1 MAASGA
7 ASSIHPATDTLA
19 ASALP
24 PRVRH
29 ILDVLLAQLRPHL
42 AARLDAT
49 VEVLEQELFTQA
61 ERARSNELQGTHMAN
76 LQHLRR
82 HRAHLLPRMAAVLE
96 SELANLRTPRQVP
109 EETADI
115 PSMLTLV
122 ADDDID
128 QDIVLQEIARRHENR
143 HHQALHLLSQR
154 MGVLAGSP
162 ALEETRQP
170 LSPQSLC
177 RALRV
182 AVTELDVDL
191 PTQLQLYRVF
201 EQQGMASYGE
211 LLEELSALL
220 GQQGVLPGLV
230 FAPQRARTPSG
241 RIPVTRDNQSQEA
254 IPSWARPPAST
265 RPQEPVS
272 TFASLQRLLSAGH
285 ARASANPQVRPD
297 SAMPGWLGDGVP
309 SAGDA
314 AGSRGAMGDAG
325 LSRNGAA
332 GMGSAHNVS
341 GMSAPGTAGAPEL
354 GDAGGMPGGAG
365 APAHRGAASND
376 SSAGSGNPL
385 PTGKLL
391 NTLQTLQLQVSQGQG
406 PQAPMSLDEV
416 RERTLAGARRAHGPD
431 AQLAREDADT
441 FELLDLLYREIG
453 REVRKGPAT
462 DLLGQLQVPVV
473 QAALKD
479 REFFLRPQHPAREL
493 LNAVA
498 ESGASWLDEDEIDP
512 VLLQKLRTAVAN
524 VLTEYTGD
532 EAVFE
537 RAHRDVQDHF
547 QVAAR
552 KAEVA
557 ERRHVEAARGRDR
570 LEMAKRAAAQ
580 LIDSSLAGRQP
591 APFVRALLTQAWAD
605 VLTLTRLR
613 NGEESAEWQEAADI
627 TTHIAKAIGGADATP
642 EPALVPSIERAL
654 VHVGYHGDEAA
665 VIAQRLS
672 GSQVEPPGGTDLA
685 ARMQARVKSAAAD
698 APAKVSLPTRT
709 SVEQAS
715 YEVLR
720 KQPFGTWFEFVH
732 NQQGDVRR
740 LRLSW
745 FNPTSDHA
753 LFVNQRGQKVGD
765 HTLDSIAR
773 LMARGQAR
781 VLTEDRSRLIDR
793 AWQAT
798 IGKLRE
804 MAGGV
809 A

>member
-7 ASSIHPATDTLA
+7 ASPIHPTTDTLA

-24 PRVRH
+24 PRVRR
-29 ILDVLLAQLRPHL
+29 ILDVLLAQLQPHL
-42 AARLDAT
+42 AKRLDAT
-49 VEVLEQELFTQA
+49 VDALEQDLFIQA
-61 ERARSNELQGTHMAN
+61 ERARSNELQATHMAN
-76 LQHLRR
+76 LQHLRE
-82 HRAHLLPRMAAVLE
+82 HRPRLLPRMAAVLE
-96 SELANLRTPRQVP
+96 SELANLRTPRQAP
-109 EETADI
+109 EEAVDT

-143 HHQALHLLSQR
+143 HHEALYLLSQR

-162 ALEETRQP
+162 ALEETQQP

-177 RALRV
+177 SALRV
-182 AVTELDVDL
+182 AAAELDVDL

-201 EQQGMASYGE
+201 EQQGMTHYGE

-220 GQQGVLPGLV
+220 DQQGVLPGLV

-241 RIPVTRDNQSQEA
+241 RIPVTRDSQSPEVA
-254 IPSWARPPAST
+254 AVKPPPIAPAAHPPSRGIIPSWPPPPAST
-265 RPQEPVS
+265 RPPEAAP

-285 ARASANPQVRPD
+285 ARASASPQVWAD
-297 SAMPGWLGDGVP
+297 SAMPGWLGGGASNAGDPTGGNRAGS
-309 SAGDA
+309 SAGQ
-314 AGSRGAMGDAG
+314 GRS
-325 LSRNGAA
+325 GAA
-332 GMGSAHNVS
+332 GIADGR
-341 GMSAPGTAGAPEL
+341 SAPGT
-354 GDAGGMPGGAG
+354 AG

-376 SSAGSGNPL
+376 SGAGSGNTL
-385 PTGKLL
+385 ATGNLL
-391 NTLQTLQLQVSQGQG
+391 NALQTLQLQVSQGQV
-406 PQAPMSLDEV
+406 PQVPMSLDEV
-416 RERTLAGARRAHGPD
+416 RERTLAGLRRAHGPD
-431 AQLAREDADT
+431 AQLAGEDADT
-441 FELLDLLYREIG
+441 FELLDLLYHEIG
-453 REVRKGPAT
+453 REVRRGPAS

-473 QAALKD
+473 QAALND

-498 ESGASWLDEDEIDP
+498 ESGASWLGEDEIDP
-512 VLLQKLRTAVAN
+512 VLLQKLRTAVTR

-537 RAHRDVQDHF
+537 QAHRDVQDHF

-591 APFVRALLTQAWAD
+591 APFVQALLTQAWAD

-613 NGEESAEWQEAADI
+613 NGEESAEWQEAAGI
-627 TTHIAKAIGGADATP
+627 TTHIAEAIGGAGATP
-642 EPALVPSIERAL
+642 EPALAPRIERAL

-672 GSQVEPPGGTDLA
+672 GANVGPAHGTDLA
-685 ARMQARVKSAAAD
+685 ARMQARVKNAVAD
-698 APAKVSLPTRT
+698 APAKVSLPPRT
-709 SVEQAS
+709 GAEQAS
-715 YEVLR
+715 YDVLR
-720 KQPFGTWFEFVH
+720 QQPFGTWFEFTH

-753 LFVNQRGQKVGD
+753 LLVNQRGQKVGD

-781 VLTEDRSRLIDR
+781 VLTKDRSRLIDR

-804 MAGGV
+804 MAG
-809 A
+809 ATA

>member
-7 ASSIHPATDTLA
+7 ASPIHPTTDTLA

-24 PRVRH
+24 QRVRR
-29 ILDVLLAQLRPHL
+29 ILDVLLTQLQPHL
-42 AARLDAT
+42 VTRLEAT
-49 VEVLEQELFTQA
+49 VHALEQELFTQA
-61 ERARSNELQGTHMAN
+61 ERARSNELQGTHLAN

-82 HRAHLLPRMAAVLE
+82 HRSRLLPRMAAVLE
-96 SELANLRTPRQVP
+96 SELANLRTPREAR
-109 EETADI
+109 EEPVDI

-122 ADDDID
+122 ADDDVD
-128 QDIVLQEIARRHENR
+128 QEIVLQEIARRHENR
-143 HHQALHLLSQR
+143 NHEALHLLSQR

-162 ALEETRQP
+162 ALEETQQP

-177 RALRV
+177 RALRAA
-182 AVTELDVDL
+182 AVELDVDL

-201 EQQGMASYGE
+201 EQQGMASYGA
-211 LLEELSALL
+211 LLEELNALL

-241 RIPVTRDNQSQEA
+241 RIPVTRDSQSPEAAASKAPTAAAAAHSQSQESA
-254 IPSWARPPAST
+254 PSWTRPPASS
-265 RPQEPVS
+265 RPQEAVS
-272 TFASLQRLLSAGH
+272 SFASLQRLLSARH
-285 ARASANPQVRPD
+285 AR
-297 SAMPGWLGDGVP
+297 VP
-309 SAGDA
+309 TPPYSGGAPAGADPV
-314 AGSRGAMGDAG
+314 GIRGAMGGTDQARRSGAG
-325 LSRNGAA
+325 
-332 GMGSAHNVS
+332 
-341 GMSAPGTAGAPEL
+341 PGTGHA
-354 GDAGGMPGGAG
+354 GDAGG
-365 APAHRGAASND
+365 
-376 SSAGSGNPL
+376 GNTL
-385 PTGKLL
+385 STGKLL
-391 NTLQTLQLQVSQGQG
+391 NTLQTLQLQVSQGQV

-416 RERTLAGARRAHGPD
+416 RERTLAGLRRAHGPD

-441 FELLDLLYREIG
+441 FELLDLLYHEIG
-453 REVRKGPAT
+453 REVRKGPAS

-473 QAALKD
+473 QAALND

-498 ESGASWLDEDEIDP
+498 ESGASWLGEDEIDP
-512 VLLQKLRTAVAN
+512 ALLQKLRTAVTN

-537 RAHRDVQDHF
+537 RAHREVQDHF

-580 LIDSSLAGRQP
+580 LIDTSLGGRQP
-591 APFVRALLTQAWAD
+591 APFVQALLTQAWAD

-613 NGEESAEWQEAADI
+613 NGEESAEWQEAAGI
-627 TTHIAKAIGGADATP
+627 TSQIAEAIGSADAAP
-642 EPALVPSIERAL
+642 EPALAPRIERAL
-654 VHVGYHGDEAA
+654 VQVGYHGDEAA

-672 GSQVEPPGGTDLA
+672 GSQAEPPGGTDLA
-685 ARMQARVKSAAAD
+685 ARVQARAKSAAAD
-698 APAKVSLPTRT
+698 ADAPKVDLPTR
-709 SVEQAS
+709 SSAEQAS
-715 YEVLR
+715 YDILR
-720 KQPFGTWFEFVH
+720 KQPFGTWFEFTH

-765 HTLDSIAR
+765 YTLDSIAR

-781 VLTEDRSRLIDR
+781 VLTEDRGRLIDR

-804 MAGGV
+804 MAGV
-809 A
+809 AA